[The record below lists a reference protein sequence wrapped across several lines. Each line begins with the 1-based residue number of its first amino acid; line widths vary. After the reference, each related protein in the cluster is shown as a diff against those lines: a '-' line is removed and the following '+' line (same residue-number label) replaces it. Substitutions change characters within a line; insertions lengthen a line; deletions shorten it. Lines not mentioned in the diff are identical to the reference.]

1 MALGDLFAYSEFT
14 SDQGVTYK
22 LSIYDS
28 TYVAGANH
36 EFTVGGD
43 GFELTYK
50 GEGDERYEPI
60 KASSV
65 SFEMNVPSVS
75 SPLYTIPNNLQS
87 SEQGRYKLKIER
99 STNGGSTYDDFWH
112 GVIIADIAQFE
123 DVSFPAFYKF
133 TAVDG
138 LSLMKKI
145 SFDADVY
152 QTPTDKDDL
161 KTFAKLIADMLFY
174 YAGGMSDFF
183 GASDTFIRELTHWYE
198 DTMPTP
204 ASGVSPIKY
213 SATYPYAFVNIEYND
228 EGEITKEKSISAY
241 KVLEAI
247 LKAWGLRMWQQDGH
261 WWMAHVNMWSDLAG
275 VDLYYRRLD
284 TGGNTLGSGTSS
296 EADFQKELGSVGD
309 GYDITKLSGSV
320 YSYMPEIHQVTAQ
333 YSNWT
338 TSGML
343 GTEQDLTEYTG
354 ALNMIGS
361 LINLGY
367 VVGTTGARINVTHR
381 VWVRENASG
390 GGQAYGDTMGVV
402 YMLRLGE
409 AGPTASYWDGEEWT
423 TPGSL
428 SAIQSCAIPPVSASG
443 SWPYAF
449 YTNLGPYPDVS
460 FETEDLPFS
469 GNLYY
474 YAQKDEGNTF
484 SWNIGNNDY
493 ELSIK
498 ANSSSFPSAVQFVL
512 NGETNIERTFSSAA
526 TSSDANEILDLG
538 EMLVGDGPTTAAP
551 SWGRIRVSSDLVDW
565 ENDIEEDWQ
574 AWETGT
580 ISRITQILTEQ
591 CLMGQR
597 EFVPLNNYNFI
608 LRDAVSFGFGDALD
622 DNTQGGNRMVANGW
636 KLVASSD
643 EVSGEFFKASQDT
656 SGITNTLDEEMQDN
670 SETPNGDF

>member
-1 MALGDLFAYSEFT
+1 MALGTEFAFSEFT

-28 TYVAGANH
+28 TSPVGTT
-36 EFTVGGD
+36 EFTVSGD
-43 GFELTYK
+43 GFVLTYK
-50 GEGDERYEPI
+50 GQGDERYEPI
-60 KASSV
+60 KSSSV
-65 SFEMNVPSVS
+65 TFEMNVPNIS

-99 STNGGSTYDDFWH
+99 STNLGVTYADFWH
-112 GVIIADIAQFE
+112 GIIIADIAQFE

-145 SFDADVY
+145 SFDTDVY
-152 QTPTDKDDL
+152 QTPEDKDDL
-161 KTFAKLIADMLFY
+161 KTFAKLLADMLSY
-174 YAGGMSDFF
+174 YTGGMSDFF
-183 GASDTFIRELTHWYE
+183 GGSDTFIRELTHWYE

-204 ASGVSPIKY
+204 AAGISPIKY
-213 SATYPYAFVNIEYND
+213 SATYPYAFVDIEYND
-228 EGEITKEKSISAY
+228 EGEIVKEKSISAY

-247 LKAWGLRMWQQDGH
+247 LKAWGMRIWQQDGH
-261 WWMAHVNMWSDLAG
+261 WWMAHINMWSDLAG
-275 VDLYYRRLD
+275 ADLYYRRLD
-284 TGGNTLGSGTSS
+284 TGGNTLGSGTSA

-320 YSYMPEIHQVTAQ
+320 YSFMPEIQESHAS

-338 TSGML
+338 SLGML
-343 GTEQDLTEYTG
+343 GTEQDLTEYTS
-354 ALNMIGS
+354 ALGMVGS
-361 LINLGY
+361 LTNLGY
-367 VVGTTGARINVTHR
+367 VIATAGARINVTHR

-390 GGQAYGDTMGVV
+390 TGQSIGDTMGVV
-402 YMLRLGE
+402 YMLRMGE
-409 AGPTASYWDGEEWT
+409 AGASARYWNGTSWTATIS
-423 TPGSL
+423 
-428 SAIQSCAIPPVSASG
+428 SCAIPPESASG
-443 SWPYAF
+443 SWPYA
-449 YTNLGPYPDVS
+449 YYSNLGAYPQVS
-460 FETEDLPFS
+460 FETDDIPFS

-474 YAQKDEGNTF
+474 YAQKNEGSTLGF
-484 SWNIGNNDY
+484 NIGNDDY
-493 ELSIK
+493 QLSIR
-498 ANSSSFPSAVQFVL
+498 ANSSVYPSVVQFVI
-512 NGETNIERTFSSAA
+512 NGETDIERTFSSAA

-538 EMLVGDGPTTAAP
+538 DMLVGDGPTAAAP

-608 LRDAVSFGFGDALD
+608 LRDAVGFGFGDALD

-636 KLVASSD
+636 ELVANTD
-643 EVSGEFFKASQDT
+643 EVSGEFFKASQDA
-656 SGITNTLDEEMQDN
+656 SGITNTSTDEMLDN